1 MRIAAHVHNAGR
13 DHRVTV
19 TTGDSAQSLAIS
31 AKASG
36 SGSSVN
42 GGEFLML
49 ALATC
54 YCSDVY
60 REAARLN
67 IAVDAVEV
75 VAQADFEGVGL
86 AARNITYRARIDS
99 PAPQAEIDA
108 LLRQTDAVAEVHKTV
123 RAGIAVSLRPWDD
136 TGP

>member
-13 DHRVTV
+13 EHRVTV
-19 TTGDSAQSLAIS
+19 TTGGNAQNLAIS

-36 SGSSVN
+36 LGSSVN
-42 GGEFLML
+42 GGEFLLL

-54 YCSDVY
+54 YCNDVY

-67 IAVDAVEV
+67 IAVDSVEV

-86 AARNITYRARIDS
+86 AATNITYRARIDS
-99 PAPQAEIDA
+99 PASQTEIDA
-108 LLRQTDAVAEVHKTV
+108 LLRQTDAVAEVHNTV
-123 RAGIAVSLRPWDD
+123 RAGIAVSLRPWNDERN
-136 TGP
+136 